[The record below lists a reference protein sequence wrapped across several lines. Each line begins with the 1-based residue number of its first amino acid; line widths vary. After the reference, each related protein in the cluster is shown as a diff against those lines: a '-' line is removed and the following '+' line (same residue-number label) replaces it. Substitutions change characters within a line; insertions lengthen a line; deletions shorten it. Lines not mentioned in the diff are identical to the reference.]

1 MTLNCFF
8 LCVCVLKGMPYNER
22 NGMSSLYK
30 LQVFLNNACFFQST
44 PNFGPPQLLNLLLQG
59 GVSVASYPGPPG
71 PPVSI

>member
-1 MTLNCFF
+1 
-8 LCVCVLKGMPYNER
+8 MPYNER

-30 LQVFLNNACFFQST
+30 LQVFHFDVNLFQLM
-44 PNFGPPQLLNLLLQG
+44 PNFDPTELLNLLLQG